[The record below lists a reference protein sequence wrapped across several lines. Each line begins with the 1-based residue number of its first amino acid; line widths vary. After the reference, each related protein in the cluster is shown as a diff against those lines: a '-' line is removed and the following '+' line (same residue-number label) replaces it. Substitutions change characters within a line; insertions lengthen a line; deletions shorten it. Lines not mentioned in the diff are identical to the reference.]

1 MDFTI
6 WTVSANL
13 KSGSRVRTW
22 IQEIARC
29 QNDSKSGRN
38 ETRLLPLPPSF
49 FASVRLLSLSVRR
62 SHKEIQPLLLSSQ
75 RKQVRPRP
83 RFLRSD
89 SLVLITANGQ
99 LGLQET
105 TLPVVPD
112 PTRLRSSSVRPGV
125 QCGGR
130 GRRNWDKIKDMCVMR
145 ACPSASVLPPSL
157 QLSAAS
163 RASFFLRQRE
173 SECCLPTER
182 ADEAFTA
189 NVTDLLPL

>member
-1 MDFTI
+1 M
-6 WTVSANL
+6 
-13 KSGSRVRTW
+13 
-22 IQEIARC
+22 
-29 QNDSKSGRN
+29 SKSSRN

-145 ACPSASVLPPSL
+145 ACPSSLPPSNYPRHP
-157 QLSAAS
+157 A
-163 RASFFLRQRE
+163 LRSSSVSVSQ
-173 SECCLPTER
+173 SV
-182 ADEAFTA
+182 ADRPNEATA
-189 NVTDLLPL
+189 QGAEQGD